1 LKAQKRVCSE
11 EVLALL
17 RADKKTAQDVQQQ
30 SKNVRKAQK
39 TVDWCREGWCLTVAV
54 RGGV

>member
-1 LKAQKRVCSE
+1 MKAQKRVCSE